1 MKLKKKITFI
11 SILYFAAFFFLSTAN
26 SKENFFDAAKELYE
40 NKKYKKSKF
49 LFQRNIVFNPKHAK
63 SYLYLAKIYLEEENE
78 EKEEK
83 NLNTSLL
90 LDPNDEETI
99 YMLINIKLKKSN
111 FSKVKELT
119 EKFELVCSIL
129 CNKTTSIK
137 TRLNEIEA
145 KDKS

>member
-1 MKLKKKITFI
+1 MKIKKKITFI
-11 SILYFAAFFFLSTAN
+11 SILYFVAFFFFSAAN
-26 SKENFFDAAKELYE
+26 SKENFFEAAKELYE
-40 NKKYKKSKF
+40 NKKYEKSKF

>member
-1 MKLKKKITFI
+1 MPL
-11 SILYFAAFFFLSTAN
+11 FFFFNAAN

-40 NKKYKKSKF
+40 NKKYEKSKF

>member
-1 MKLKKKITFI
+1 MKFKNKITFI
-11 SILYFAAFFFLSTAN
+11 SILYFTICFFNNDAN
-26 SKENFFDAAKELYE
+26 SKENFFDEAKNLYE
-40 NKKYKKSKF
+40 KQKYEKSKF

-78 EKEEK
+78 EKQEK

-90 LDPNDEETI
+90 LDPNDEDAI

-119 EKFELVCSIL
+119 EKFEVVCSLL
-129 CNKTTSIK
+129 CNKTSSIK

-145 KDKS
+145 KEKS

>member
-1 MKLKKKITFI
+1 MKLKNKITFI
-11 SILYFAAFFFLSTAN
+11 SILYFTICFFNNDAN
-26 SKENFFDAAKELYE
+26 SKENFFDEAKNLYE
-40 NKKYKKSKF
+40 KQKYEKSKF

-78 EKEEK
+78 EKQEK

-90 LDPNDEETI
+90 LDPNDEDAI

-111 FSKVKELT
+111 FSRVKELT
-119 EKFELVCSIL
+119 EKFEVVCSLL
-129 CNKTTSIK
+129 CNKTSSIK

-145 KDKS
+145 KEKS

>member
-1 MKLKKKITFI
+1 MKLKNKITFI
-11 SILYFAAFFFLSTAN
+11 SILYFTFCFFINVAN
-26 SKENFFDAAKELYE
+26 SKENFFEEAKNLFEK
-40 NKKYKKSKF
+40 KKYEKSKF

-78 EKEEK
+78 KKQEK

-90 LDPNDEETI
+90 LDPNDEDAI

-119 EKFELVCSIL
+119 EKFEVVCSLL
-129 CNKTTSIK
+129 CNKTSSIK

-145 KDKS
+145 KEKS

>member
-1 MKLKKKITFI
+1 MKLKNKITFI
-11 SILYFAAFFFLSTAN
+11 SILYFTICFFNNDAN
-26 SKENFFDAAKELYE
+26 SKENFFDEAKNLYE
-40 NKKYKKSKF
+40 KQKYEKSKF

-63 SYLYLAKIYLEEENE
+63 SYLYLAKIYLEEE
-78 EKEEK
+78 KEGKQEK

-90 LDPNDEETI
+90 LDPNDEEAI

-119 EKFELVCSIL
+119 EKFEIVCSLL
-129 CNKTTSIK
+129 CNKTPSIK

-145 KDKS
+145 KEKS

>member
-11 SILYFAAFFFLSTAN
+11 SILYFVAFFFFSAAY

-40 NKKYKKSKF
+40 NKKYEKSKF

-90 LDPNDEETI
+90 LNPNDEETI

>member
-11 SILYFAAFFFLSTAN
+11 SILYFVAFFFFSAAY

-40 NKKYKKSKF
+40 NKKYEKSKF

>member
-1 MKLKKKITFI
+1 M
-11 SILYFAAFFFLSTAN
+11 
-26 SKENFFDAAKELYE
+26 YE
-40 NKKYKKSKF
+40 NKKYEKSKF

-90 LDPNDEETI
+90 LDPDDEEAI

-119 EKFELVCSIL
+119 EKFEVVCSLL
-129 CNKTTSIK
+129 CNKTSSIK